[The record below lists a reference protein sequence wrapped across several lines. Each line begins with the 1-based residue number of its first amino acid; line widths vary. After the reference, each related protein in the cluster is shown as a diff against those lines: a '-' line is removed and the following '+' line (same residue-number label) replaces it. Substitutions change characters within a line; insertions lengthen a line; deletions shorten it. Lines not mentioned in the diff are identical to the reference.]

1 MVYFLKSIFS
11 LLYKATTAVLWALA
25 KRKYAD
31 KITETRKEKLENIYY
46 YISSITIVS
55 LWSFVKDFI

>member
-1 MVYFLKSIFS
+1 MVYFLKPIFS
-11 LLYKATTAVLWALA
+11 LLYKATIAVLWALT

>member
-1 MVYFLKSIFS
+1 MVCFLKSIFS
-11 LLYKATTAVLWALA
+11 LLYKATTAVLWALT